1 MNPRG
6 AALRAPAL
14 CVAGLLVGAGLLGA
28 CAADGATETRAR
40 STPSPSGAA
49 VTADPAGAVPSD
61 SVTAPTEG
69 EQGLD
74 PRTVPPVEQTPVA
87 PPGGAGDLE
96 PVPTVAVTTLPPVAL
111 DRTSAVSD
119 AVAIRLAGFEAVQVT
134 GRGPGQLSGPGLA
147 VTVEVDNNG
156 ETDLDVAGLAVSLS
170 YDDTEA
176 GPVDGPPAAP
186 VTGAVAAGTTVTGT
200 YVFLVPEQGRA
211 EVVVRV
217 GLVSQA
223 VAVFTGNAT
232 T

>member
-1 MNPRG
+1 MSAPR
-6 AALRAPAL
+6 AALRTPAL
-14 CVAGLLVGAGLLGA
+14 YVAGLIVGAGLLSA
-28 CAADGATETRAR
+28 CAADEATETRA
-40 STPSPSGAA
+40 PSPSGAA
-49 VTADPAGAVPSD
+49 VTAEPAGAVPSD
-61 SVTAPTEG
+61 SVTAPTEPAQ
-69 EQGLD
+69 EPKPQAA
-74 PRTVPPVEQTPVA
+74 PPVEQTAVS
-87 PPGGAGDLE
+87 PPGGAGNLE

-111 DRTSAVSD
+111 DQTSAVSD
-119 AVAIRLAGFEAVQVT
+119 AVVIRLAGLEAVQVT

-147 VTVEVDNNG
+147 VTVEVDNDGGN
-156 ETDLDVAGLAVSLS
+156 DLDVAGLAVSLA

-217 GLVSQA
+217 GLASQP